1 MANEL
6 DRRLSFRLDWTRER
20 FIEILRDE
28 LEDAGQCYLDRKT
41 LDYSENG
48 DEESF
53 DSYCDSIEDE
63 IYDLLCLKLEI
74 PELAEQTF
82 GWMRSK
88 WSPSDSMGWE
98 DREEASP
105 FTDREIDLILDR
117 SLT

>member
-1 MANEL
+1 MKALCGSLHLEDLITLANEL
-6 DRRLSFRLDWTRER
+6 DRRLSFRPDWTRER

-28 LEDAGQCYLDRKT
+28 LEDAGQCYLDRKA

-82 GWMRSK
+82 GWMRSGVV
-88 WSPSDSMGWE
+88 PQ
-98 DREEASP
+98 
-105 FTDREIDLILDR
+105 
-117 SLT
+117 